1 MDIQRA
7 AGLQSGFS
15 VITGSDPAA
24 NAEGLITVPA
34 GKYYEV
40 LLATLVV
47 VQGITQTPQPLLQ
60 IDDGSTVLWE
70 GFGSSAAQAVSTTCR
85 YSWAPGLTLTGQ
97 VGATTGVRSNAP
109 LPEKLI
115 LGPGFRVQTVTIGK
129 GANTDLAAPVLYVAE
144 YGR

>member
-1 MDIQRA
+1 MDLERA
-7 AGLQSGFS
+7 AGLQKGFL
-15 VITGSDPAA
+15 VVTGDDPAA
-24 NAEGLITVPA
+24 NTEATLTVPA
-34 GKYYEV
+34 GKHYE
-40 LLATLVV
+40 LLAVCLVI
-47 VQGITQTPQPLLQ
+47 VQGATQTPQPVLQ

-70 GFGSSAAQAVSTTCR
+70 GFGSSGAQQASTTCR
-85 YSWAPGLTLTGQ
+85 YTWAPGLTLTAQ

-115 LGPGFRVQTVTIGK
+115 LGPGFRVNTVTVGK